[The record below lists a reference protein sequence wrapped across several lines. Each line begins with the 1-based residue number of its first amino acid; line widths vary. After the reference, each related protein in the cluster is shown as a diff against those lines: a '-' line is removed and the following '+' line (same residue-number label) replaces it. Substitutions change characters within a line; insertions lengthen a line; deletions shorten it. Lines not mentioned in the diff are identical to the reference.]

1 MCNFS
6 QSGLQRYDYFLTYA
20 SVLIYLGKDI
30 LNERERPVS
39 DISPYHYPTT
49 HLSYTSFS
57 PSLSLA
63 YPLLKFARLSHTL
76 TATCV

>member
-39 DISPYHYPTT
+39 DISPYHSLFLY
-49 HLSYTSFS
+49 LFYTISI
-57 PSLSLA
+57 PCLSLA
-63 YPLLKFARLSHTL
+63 KILPVAPLSSHDL
-76 TATCV
+76 RVG

>member
-39 DISPYHYPTT
+39 DISPYHSPTT
-49 HLSYTSFS
+49 PFFCTTILLVFSIPPDIQRRLVIVALYT
-57 PSLSLA
+57 
-63 YPLLKFARLSHTL
+63 
-76 TATCV
+76 